1 MSAAVQRPPMPLPL
15 PPPQVEQVHEEGSCD
30 ILKHIA
36 IATVAAAAFALLAT
50 TAVGAVVLSG
60 FMFSILLP
68 VEGVIYLV
76 IGVAALVIAAI
87 AAESAICNSIEAFN
101 LAYPPLDP
109 EFDIPGVYSD
119 AEDGLPQPA

>member
-30 ILKHIA
+30 ILKHI
-36 IATVAAAAFALLAT
+36 AT